1 MRPGRAGADG
11 SPAARPEIA
20 VLMPETPSKMH
31 WHRQTPQRA
40 AHDSQH
46 VLGDDSRFDGDLSG
60 SCRGLVPQRARD
72 GKRAGAGRRLSKP
85 APSHNR
91 LGKGNPHSVHEEGA
105 GVLGIHAGHARPVG
119 AGR

>member
-20 VLMPETPSKMH
+20 VLMPETPSIMH
-31 WHRQTPQRA
+31 WHRPRTQRA
-40 AHDSQH
+40 AYGSQH
-46 VLGDDSRFDGDLSG
+46 VSGMTRALTVICLTLVAGLSVSAHAMGSARELADD
-60 SCRGLVPQRARD
+60 CRSLLQANGH
-72 GKRAGAGRRLSKP
+72 GRT
-85 APSHNR
+85 
-91 LGKGNPHSVHEEGA
+91 NPHSIREEGA